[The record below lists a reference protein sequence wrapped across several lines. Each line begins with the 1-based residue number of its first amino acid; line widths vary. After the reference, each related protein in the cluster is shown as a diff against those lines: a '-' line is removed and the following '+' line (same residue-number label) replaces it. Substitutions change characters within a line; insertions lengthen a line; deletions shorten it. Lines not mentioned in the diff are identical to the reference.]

1 MTIENFISRLD
12 GAKRTSRGWRAKCP
26 AHDDRSPSL
35 SIREGDRGIL
45 LHCFAGCSL
54 GEICEALGLMVRD
67 LFYSNEQDL
76 RARREA
82 SRAREV
88 DRRARE
94 QAQRKRGLGIDVAR
108 EAEQLVRAGS
118 SIDISHWSDDV
129 LDRALSLLASA
140 YTVLH
145 SEGALNERV

>member
-1 MTIENFISRLD
+1 MTIEDFLTRLD
-12 GAKRTSRGWRAKCP
+12 GVKRTGRGWQAKCP

-35 SIREGDRGIL
+35 SIREGELGVL

-54 GEICEALGLMVRD
+54 NTICEALGLMVRD
-67 LFYSNEQDL
+67 LFYSNEQDS
-76 RARREA
+76 RAWRKA
-82 SRAREV
+82 SRAREA

-108 EAEQLVRAGS
+108 EAEQLIRAAS
-118 SIDISHWSDDV
+118 TIDISHWSDDV
-129 LDRALSLLASA
+129 LDRALSRLASA

-145 SEGALNERV
+145 SEGALYERG